1 MPQSLNIHQPDD
13 RFFREAM
20 SDPEVAKSYIQHFYP
35 EIAQIADLTDL
46 KLENSVSLR
55 PNLKRFEADVIY
67 RCRFQGEADNH
78 FYFCLLFE
86 HKSKPDKYV
95 AVQVGL
101 YIMEL
106 LSSMVKKQGRELE
119 PVLPLIFYN
128 GKEKWVPQTLGELFQ
143 EHPHRSILEPYIPDF
158 RFLFQ
163 DATRLSTD
171 ELLRLDLSYFR
182 SWLMTMA
189 FRHRQHLIFK
199 HLRLIFD
206 GTEGKEKVS
215 AVTTYI
221 LGVGERSEEQFLEQI
236 KDTSFTIKPEVM
248 STLEQIL
255 ERGRK
260 EGREEGREEGLEEG
274 LEAGIY
280 KKSIFSLL
288 KTAVHFPDWPAEKL
302 ADFTELEQ
310 KTVDT
315 FLEVQSQGDAA
326 ALKEYVL
333 TELLADVPL
342 SAAEE
347 EKLSKLIKELA
358 EK

>member
-1 MPQSLNIHQPDD
+1 
-13 RFFREAM
+13 
-20 SDPEVAKSYIQHFYP
+20 
-35 EIAQIADLTDL
+35 
-46 KLENSVSLR
+46 
-55 PNLKRFEADVIY
+55 
-67 RCRFQGEADNH
+67 
-78 FYFCLLFE
+78 
-86 HKSKPDKYV
+86 
-95 AVQVGL
+95 
-101 YIMEL
+101 
-106 LSSMVKKQGRELE
+106 
-119 PVLPLIFYN
+119 
-128 GKEKWVPQTLGELFQ
+128 
-143 EHPHRSILEPYIPDF
+143 
-158 RFLFQ
+158 
-163 DATRLSTD
+163 
-171 ELLRLDLSYFR
+171 
-182 SWLMTMA
+182 
-189 FRHRQHLIFK
+189 
-199 HLRLIFD
+199 
-206 GTEGKEKVS
+206 
-215 AVTTYI
+215 
-221 LGVGERSEEQFLEQI
+221 
-236 KDTSFTIKPEVM
+236 M